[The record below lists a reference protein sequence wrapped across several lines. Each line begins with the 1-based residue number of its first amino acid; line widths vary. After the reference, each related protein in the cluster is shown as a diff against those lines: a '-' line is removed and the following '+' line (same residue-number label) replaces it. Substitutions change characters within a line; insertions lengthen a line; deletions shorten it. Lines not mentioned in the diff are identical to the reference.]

1 MAIRSVDEIINL
13 SDSSKNPEKLAFKD
27 LIKHI
32 DPRIRDRAPRHTSLH
47 FNIPGI
53 LWGQPVFD
61 AKRVE
66 KMIIR
71 HYKSIGFTCVRLAP
85 REIIIKW
92 GDASDDDD
100 SQAGSHPD
108 DDSDGDTD
116 TDTDTDGGTDGGTDG
131 DTDTDTDTDGD
142 TGTETA
148 SSDEAHG
155 ARGEHKAADSSSETE
170 TSSSGTTDSDD
181 GDGDDASKTKCVT
194 VEQLP
199 LSKRLSI
206 INNQLHQDM

>member
-53 LWGQPVFD
+53 LWGQPVYD
-61 AKRVE
+61 AKRVK

-71 HYKSIGFTCVRLAP
+71 HYKSIGFTCVELAP
-85 REIIIKW
+85 REILIKW

-100 SQAGSHPD
+100 SQADSHFDDGSG
-108 DDSDGDTD
+108 GDTD
-116 TDTDTDGGTDGGTDG
+116 GNTDT
-131 DTDTDTDTDGD
+131 
-142 TGTETA
+142 ETV
-148 SSDEAHG
+148 SSDEDEGSPAEESPET
-155 ARGEHKAADSSSETE
+155 RESADSSETE
-170 TSSSGTTDSDD
+170 TSSSSTTDSDAD
-181 GDGDDASKTKCVT
+181 GDNACNTKCVT

>member
-32 DPRIRDRAPRHTSLH
+32 DPRIRDRASRHTSLH

-66 KMIIR
+66 KMITR
-71 HYKSIGFTCVRLAP
+71 HYRSIGFTCVRLAP
-85 REIIIKW
+85 REILIKW
-92 GDASDDDD
+92 GDASDDED

-116 TDTDTDGGTDGGTDG
+116 TDGDTGTDA
-131 DTDTDTDTDGD
+131 DTDGD

-155 ARGEHKAADSSSETE
+155 AHGAADSSETE
-170 TSSSGTTDSDD
+170 TSSSGTTDSD

>member
-32 DPRIRDRAPRHTSLH
+32 DPRIRDRASRHTSLH

-71 HYKSIGFTCVRLAP
+71 HYRSIGFTCVRLAP
-85 REIIIKW
+85 REILIKW

-100 SQAGSHPD
+100 RQAGSHSD

-116 TDTDTDGGTDGGTDG
+116 TDG
-131 DTDTDTDTDGD
+131 DTGTGADTDGD

-155 ARGEHKAADSSSETE
+155 AHGGAHGAHESAESSETE
-170 TSSSGTTDSDD
+170 TCSSSGTTDSD

-194 VEQLP
+194 VEQIP